1 LLTIALTV
9 QSAVISG
16 FASTREFRALGLLA
30 PRFLYAVMFQWPIGV
45 RSGCRA
51 LVVVEDAAEALMSSD
66 CATHGCRGAGREG
79 DDIAQ
84 SLVIA
89 LGLLQVP
96 FAQRHDVA

>member
-1 LLTIALTV
+1 
-9 QSAVISG
+9 
-16 FASTREFRALGLLA
+16 
-30 PRFLYAVMFQWPIGV
+30 MFHWPIGV

-89 LGLLQVP
+89 LGVVVVDILAQNALQVP